1 MAWNTWTE
9 GNVLHA
15 ASLNENMSLITAVLH
30 SITGGQ
36 MAANAIN
43 AGTIIADDVID
54 ETHMNY
60 AATQNAFR
68 CLQIGKES
76 GTHQQIMLNGT
87 CVADTGAYTIS
98 EVAFVYSDANLA
110 VGDPAFIGLPHV
122 FPTAITDDPLYICK
136 MKSIGTQSCVI
147 LAGPGTGNVVATQAI
162 YVLLMGDI

>member
-36 MAANAIN
+36 MAADAIN

-54 ETHMNY
+54 DTHMNY
-60 AATQNAFR
+60 AATVNAVR
-68 CLQIGKES
+68 CLQIGKET
-76 GTHQQIMLNGT
+76 GTHQQLMLQGVG
-87 CVADTGAYTIS
+87 VADTGAYTIS
-98 EVAFVYSDANLA
+98 EVTFTYADAELA
-110 VGDPAFIGLPHV
+110 VGDPGFIGVPHV

-136 MKSIGTQSCVI
+136 LKSINTDKCVI
-147 LAGPGTGNVVATQAI
+147 LAGPGTGNVVASQAI
-162 YVLLMGDI
+162 YVLIMGDI